1 MALFFIFKLNKILI
15 KLTLKELKTL
25 PEMLEQLHLIQQL
38 YPDYTIDIYA
48 DLLEEMLPNNY
59 KQVVVY
65 ENEQSVG
72 LSGFWVG
79 TKLWCGKYLELDNV
93 IVHPDHRS
101 KGVGKK
107 LTDYIHQ
114 KALDLECS
122 MIVLDAYTSNF
133 PAHRFYYNQGYVP
146 KGFHFLKIL
155 NEEGLS

>member
-1 MALFFIFKLNKILI
+1 MALFFIFKTNKILI

-38 YPDYTIDIYA
+38 YPDYTLEVYA

-93 IVHPDHRS
+93 IVHPNHRS
-101 KGVGKK
+101 KGIGKL
-107 LTDYIHQ
+107 LTEYLNQ
-114 KALDLECS
+114 KAVEIGCK
-122 MIVLDAYTSNF
+122 VVALDAYTNNF
-133 PAHRFYYNQGYVP
+133 PAHKFYYNHGFVP
-146 KGFHFLKIL
+146 KGFHFVKFL
-155 NEEGLS
+155 EEK

>member
-1 MALFFIFKLNKILI
+1 
-15 KLTLKELKTL
+15 LTLKELKTL

-38 YPDYTIDIYA
+38 YPDYTIEIYA

-93 IVHPDHRS
+93 IVHPNHRS
-101 KGVGKK
+101 RGVGKL
-107 LTDYIHQ
+107 LTEYLNK
-114 KALDLECS
+114 KAVEIGCK
-122 MIVLDAYTSNF
+122 VVALDAYTNNF
-133 PAHRFYYNQGYVP
+133 PAHKFYYNHGFVP
-146 KGFHFLKIL
+146 KGFHFVKFL
-155 NEEGLS
+155 EE

>member
-1 MALFFIFKLNKILI
+1 M

-38 YPDYTIDIYA
+38 YPDYTIEIYA

-93 IVHPDHRS
+93 IVHPNHRS
-101 KGVGKK
+101 RGVGKL
-107 LTDYIHQ
+107 LTEYLNK
-114 KALDLECS
+114 KAVEIGCK
-122 MIVLDAYTSNF
+122 VVALDAYTNNF
-133 PAHRFYYNQGYVP
+133 PAHKFYYNHGFVP
-146 KGFHFLKIL
+146 KGFHFVKFL
-155 NEEGLS
+155 EE

>member
-38 YPDYTIDIYA
+38 YPDYTIEIYA

-79 TKLWCGKYLELDNV
+79 TKLWCGKFLELDNV
-93 IVHPDHRS
+93 IVHPNHRS
-101 KGVGKK
+101 KGVGKL
-107 LTDYIHQ
+107 LTEYLNQ
-114 KALDLECS
+114 KAIDLGCK
-122 MIVLDAYTSNF
+122 VVALDAYTNNF
-133 PAHRFYYNQGYVP
+133 PAHKFYFNHGFVP
-146 KGFHFLKIL
+146 KGFHFVKFL
-155 NEEGLS
+155 EEKS

>member
-1 MALFFIFKLNKILI
+1 LALFFIFKLNKILI

-38 YPDYTIDIYA
+38 YPDYTIEIYA

-101 KGVGKK
+101 KGVGKL
-107 LTDYIHQ
+107 LTDYLVQ
-114 KALDLECS
+114 KAIELNCKS
-122 MIVLDAYTSNF
+122 VALDAYTHNF
-133 PAHRFYYNQGYVP
+133 PAHKFYYNHGFVP
-146 KGFHFLKIL
+146 KGFHFVKFL
-155 NEEGLS
+155 EEK

>member
-38 YPDYTIDIYA
+38 YPDYTIEIYA

-93 IVHPDHRS
+93 IVHPNHRS
-101 KGVGKK
+101 RGVGKL
-107 LTDYIHQ
+107 LTEYLNK
-114 KALDLECS
+114 KAVEISCK
-122 MIVLDAYTSNF
+122 VVALDAYTNNF
-133 PAHRFYYNQGYVP
+133 PAHKFYYNHGFVP
-146 KGFHFLKIL
+146 KGFHFVKFL
-155 NEEGLS
+155 EE